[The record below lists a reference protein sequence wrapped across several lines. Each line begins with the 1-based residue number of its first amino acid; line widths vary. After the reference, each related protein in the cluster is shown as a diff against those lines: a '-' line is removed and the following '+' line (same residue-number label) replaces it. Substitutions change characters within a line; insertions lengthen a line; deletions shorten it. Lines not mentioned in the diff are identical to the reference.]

1 MNHHIPFFRAGTS
14 WLSPGKKAFLG
25 GALLLTGAGFLCRV
39 LGFFYRILMS
49 RTIGAEGLG
58 IYNLVHPVFGICFS
72 LCAGSIQTALSQYV
86 AANLKRGRAAFYG
99 GLAVS
104 LSMSAVLAALI
115 CRFDGLIAARLLL
128 EPRCAPYLPV
138 IALSIPF
145 AALHACINGYYYGLQ
160 NARIPAFSQVAEQI
174 LRMGA
179 VFLIVDIWTE
189 NGRQLTVALAVY
201 GHLIGEAASAA
212 FTLLSLLFFPPDR
225 KERGCRAGFGPSP
238 MKELCE
244 SCLPLMG
251 LALPLMGNRLLLNL
265 LGSAEAI
272 WIPNRLEAFGLTN
285 REAFSV
291 YGVLT
296 GMSLP
301 FILFPS
307 AVTNSIAVLLLP
319 AAARAQSEGDEGKIA
334 SLISLSIRYSCYM
347 GILCAGIFILFGG
360 RLGTSVFRSQ
370 EAGVFISILAWLCPF
385 MYLATTL
392 GSILNGLGKTSV
404 TFTLNAAALGLRL
417 LFVLFAIPRFGIEG
431 YLWGMLASELAL
443 ALMSLAALGR
453 RVRFSWNAWSMAV
466 KPCLILGISVGIYYF
481 AAPLLRPAGQLPLF
495 IETGLQIG
503 FVCLCYCGLLLVFHR
518 GKGRG
523 RG

>member
-1 MNHHIPFFRAGTS
+1 MNHHIPFSRTGTS
-14 WLSPGKKAFLG
+14 WLTPGKKAFLG
-25 GALLLTGAGFLCRV
+25 GTLLLTGTGFLCRI
-39 LGFFYRILMS
+39 LGFFYRIFMS

-58 IYNLVHPVFGICFS
+58 IYHMVHPIFGICFS

-86 AANLKRGRAAFYG
+86 AANMKRGRAAFYG

-104 LSMSAVLAALI
+104 LSMSAALAALI
-115 CRFDGLIAARLLL
+115 CRFDDLIAARFLL

-145 AALHACINGYYYGLQ
+145 AALHACINGYYYGMQ

-174 LRMGA
+174 IRMGA
-179 VFLIVDIWTE
+179 VFLIVDAWME
-189 NGRQLTVALAVY
+189 SGRQLTVALAVY

-225 KERGCRAGFGPSP
+225 KARAGQNGFGPSP
-238 MKELCE
+238 IKGLAE

-272 WIPNRLEAFGLTN
+272 WIPNRLEAFGMTDS
-285 REAFSV
+285 EAFSI

-307 AVTNSIAVLLLP
+307 AITNSIAVLLLP
-319 AAARAQSEGDEGKIA
+319 TVARAQSEGDEGRIA
-334 SLISLSIRYSCYM
+334 SLISLCIRYSCYM
-347 GILCAGIFILFGG
+347 GILCIGIFTMFGSQLGVSVFRNRESGIFI
-360 RLGTSVFRSQ
+360 
-370 EAGVFISILAWLCPF
+370 AILAWLCPF

-392 GSILNGLGKTSV
+392 GSILNGLGKTST
-404 TFTLNAAALGLRL
+404 TFVQNMAAMAIRL

-431 YLWGMLASELAL
+431 YLWGMLSSELAL
-443 ALMSLAALGR
+443 ALMNLVALRR
-453 RVRFSWNAWSMAV
+453 RVYFSWNVWSMVA
-466 KPCLILGISVGIYYF
+466 KPALILVLSVGVYYF
-481 AAPLLRPAGQLPLF
+481 AAPISRPAGQLPLF

-503 FVCLCYCGLLLVFHR
+503 FVCLCYGGLLLVFHLGR
-518 GKGRG
+518 RG
-523 RG
+523 R